1 MEIHRA
7 LSSLPT
13 SYLRSLQ
20 DGTGGRMDGAVL
32 VPLTE
37 SVTYCLRVQSEA
49 VASDLMVNGMPL
61 FSILNDRDVL

>member
-1 MEIHRA
+1 
-7 LSSLPT
+7 
-13 SYLRSLQ
+13 
-20 DGTGGRMDGAVL
+20 MDGAVL